1 MTAYLLELH
10 MDRLLTPRE
19 LSVLIALAQRTIYN
33 RRATGGDLPPAI
45 VLGRNVRFK
54 LSDVRQ
60 WMEHHKEDRS
70 EIAGKTTSEGGN
82 T

>member
-1 MTAYLLELH
+1 

-45 VLGRNVRFK
+45 LLGRHVRFK
-54 LSDVRQ
+54 LSDVHQ
-60 WMEHHKEDRS
+60 WMERHKEDRS
-70 EIAGKTTSEGGN
+70 ELPSAAAPEGGN
-82 T
+82 A